1 MGFSRQEDEWVAI
14 SFSKYSVTKPKKNVM
29 VLLQSYDVL
38 HEVIQCNA
46 KLQQKLKIYT
56 VPHNTTLY
64 WKMQKA
70 ELGWKKLDP
79 MLSKRGKF
87 YV

>member
-1 MGFSRQEDEWVAI
+1 MYTFNIYIGGYVLHCN
-14 SFSKYSVTKPKKNVM
+14 KTKKNGM

-46 KLQQKLKIYT
+46 KLQQKLKIYM

-64 WKMQKA
+64 SKMQKA
-70 ELGWKKLDP
+70 ELGWK
-79 MLSKRGKF
+79 S
-87 YV
+87 